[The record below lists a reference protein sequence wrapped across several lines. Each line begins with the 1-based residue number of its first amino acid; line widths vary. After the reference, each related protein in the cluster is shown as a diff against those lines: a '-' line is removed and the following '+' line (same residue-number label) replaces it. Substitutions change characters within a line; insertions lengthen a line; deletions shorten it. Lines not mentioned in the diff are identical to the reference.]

1 MKKLLYLPLLIA
13 AVCISS
19 CKKEAALTGIKQ
31 STANTNN
38 NTKTIAAV
46 SSSLTHE
53 VVSPLIKGYLKVQLA
68 KNDISTDEII
78 ISFDP
83 AAKAYYVPNEDAR
96 TFQGAGAVSLSS
108 LSTDNILLTINSLP
122 FPTNSCSV
130 ALAVNTK
137 TDGIYKLT
145 LPDMT
150 NIPAIFQIW
159 LKDNYKKDSLDFRN
173 NPAYTFNL
181 NKADTAS
188 YGSNR
193 FTLVVR
199 QNTALQVHLLAFNAA
214 ATTSGTHITWKTE
227 NEDNYTTFTAQK
239 STDGGQN
246 FTSLSSIVSSGI
258 ANYSFTDKTQANGT
272 YQYRVMIKDL
282 NGIVSY
288 SAVQTVNY

>member
-1 MKKLLYLPLLIA
+1 MKRIIYLPLLFA
-13 AVCISS
+13 AVCLSS
-19 CKKEAALTGIKQ
+19 CKKDAMSPVVKQ
-31 STANTNN
+31 PIVNTNN
-38 NTKTIAAV
+38 KTITAV
-46 SSSLTHE
+46 SNNLTHE
-53 VVSPLIKGYLKVQLA
+53 VVSPLIQGYLKVQLV
-68 KNDISTDEII
+68 KDSIHTDEVI
-78 ISFDP
+78 ISFNP
-83 AAKAYYVPNEDAR
+83 NAKAFYVQNEDAR

-108 LSTDNILLTINSLP
+108 LSSDNILLAINALP

-130 ALAVNTK
+130 ALAVNAK

-145 LPDMT
+145 LPNMT
-150 NIPAIFQIW
+150 NIPTIFQIW

-181 NKADTAS
+181 SKTDTAS

-199 QNTALQVHLLAFNAA
+199 QNPALQVHLLAFNAA
-214 ATTSGTHITWKTE
+214 ATATGTLITWKTE
-227 NEDNYTTFTAQK
+227 NEANYTTFTAQK

-272 YQYRVMIKDL
+272 YQYRVMMKDL
-282 NGIVSY
+282 NGVTSY